1 MKSNHCK
8 FIWVSKP
15 LKNNRLLLRSVPF
28 ATPNHLLT
36 LIAMNHTVN
45 NFSEQ
50 LDSDCLYLSQGL

>member
-8 FIWVSKP
+8 FICVSKP
-15 LKNNRLLLRSVPF
+15 LKNNRLLLHSVPL

-36 LIAMNHTVN
+36 LIAMNHPVN

-50 LDSDCLYLSQGL
+50 LETVIDFI